1 MRADDDWGNQCS
13 SEAQLPSLW
22 ILVGVNPKRTLTPA
36 DWIQARCQLV
46 LVTGKCPFDSIL
58 YIQYV
63 KDGKH
68 PRAGSLLNKENKKSN
83 RIRVKRTSRAPPVSS
98 HYIQIRRPLQ
108 VRTCQTSSSG
118 LQRASLVFRTPQ
130 SGHQLH
136 DPTRIRSCLWLA
148 TCCKDRSSTRQMIME
163 NTCHEMDTYALGN
176 FMTSLGKN
184 DIPTGT
190 VVVGKVIG

>member
-1 MRADDDWGNQCS
+1 MSVRLD
-13 SEAQLPSLW
+13 
-22 ILVGVNPKRTLTPA
+22 LVYPICERRETFT
-36 DWIQARCQLV
+36 
-46 LVTGKCPFDSIL
+46 S
-58 YIQYV
+58 
-63 KDGKH
+63 
-68 PRAGSLLNKENKKSN
+68 GSLLNKENKKAN
-83 RIRVKRTSRAPPVSS
+83 RIRVQKTSRAFPVSS

-136 DPTRIRSCLWLA
+136 DPIRIRSCLWLA
-148 TCCKDRSSTRQMIME
+148 TCCRDRSSTRQIVME
-163 NTCHEMDTYALGN
+163 NTWHEMDTYALGN

-190 VVVGKVIG
+190 VVVGKAIG